1 MNIKALDNPSGF
13 SKSIIINTANNQ
25 DFLKLNTDQVKYLSE
40 KKISNSELFEVEF
53 LATAKGV
60 SSLIN
65 QITDQV
71 KVIAVGAGSGS
82 KLLSNLN
89 VDLVITGEL
98 SHHEILHETHR
109 NVSVIVTD
117 HSNTEVMKELFFNY
131 FKK

>member
-1 MNIKALDNPSGF
+1 MKNAGLGRIG
-13 SKSIIINTANNQ
+13 
-25 DFLKLNTDQVKYLSE
+25 YLSKELKIKDVVE
-40 KKISNSELFEVEF
+40 KVKQHFNLKHVR
-53 LATAKGV
+53 LALANGK
-60 SSLIN
+60 SLD
-65 QITDQV
+65 DQV

-117 HSNTEVMKELFFNY
+117 HSNTEVMKKFL
-131 FKK
+131 